1 MLRQIFLLT
10 STSLTAYQ
18 YDGRGLVRMDRF
30 VAADAGLAK
39 FDAYLQHLHSQHLG
53 QAPTYVLTDL
63 VEEDFRIDS
72 VAHVLGRDRTALLDR
87 HAGRLYRGTAFRHA
101 KVLGRDPHNKRKD
114 EVLFSGLL
122 NSEFMDLWLGA
133 MRHHRVPV
141 VGVYSLPL
149 LSGEL
154 VRRLCDRRG
163 DVLFVTHN
171 SESGLRQSFFGRGQL
186 RFSRLTPVP
195 AVQSD
200 SEYAE
205 YVGAE
210 IAKTKR
216 YLSNLHLLG
225 RDVVLDV
232 CILSAG
238 ARLAGLSL
246 LDESAALTQYRLVDV
261 ATAAQR
267 LRLGDTGGAQYCDEL
282 FVRLLARRRAPN
294 HYAHGAQRFH
304 YQMYRARQA
313 LAVLGLTVA
322 VGGVL
327 WSGTRLVD
335 GLMYLREAAEN
346 ERLLAIAQQGYSAVE
361 NRLPASD
368 VAPLDMQFAVTA
380 AERLQS
386 QRKDPRTILVRFG
399 QALQADPS
407 VQLERIEWF
416 VARDPQATTAAK
428 PEDEAAA
435 AQFVEYDADG
445 NPVDETADGDGGQH
459 FQIGVAQGRLT
470 PFDGD
475 YGGAHRRID
484 ALLQRLRTGS
494 DVALAEALEL
504 PLNTAVSGRVLGGV
518 GDSERQPEARFRL
531 RLVVKDAHDPV

>member
-18 YDGRGLVRMDRF
+18 YDGRGLMRMDCF
-30 VAADAGLAK
+30 VAADAGLAS
-39 FDAYLQHLHSQHLG
+39 FDAYLQQLG

-87 HAGRLYRGTAFRHA
+87 HSGRLYRGTAFRHA
-101 KVLGRDPHNKRKD
+101 AVLGRDPHNKRKD

-149 LSGEL
+149 LSGDL
-154 VRRLCDRRG
+154 VKRLCDKRA

-171 SESGLRQSFFGRGQL
+171 GDSGLRQSFFSRGQL

-195 AVQSD
+195 AEQSD
-200 SEYAE
+200 AEYAE

-232 CILSAG
+232 CVLSAG
-238 ARLAGLSL
+238 ARLAALSG
-246 LDESAALTQYRLVDV
+246 LDESAALTRFQLVDI

-267 LRLGDTGGAQYCDEL
+267 LRLGDTTDAPFCDEL

-294 HYAHGAQRFH
+294 HYASGQQRFH
-304 YQMYRARQA
+304 YQIFRARQA
-313 LAVLGLTVA
+313 LAVLGLAAA

-327 WSGTRLVD
+327 WSGTQIVD
-335 GLMYLREAAEN
+335 GLMYRREAADN
-346 ERLLAIAQQGYSAVE
+346 ERLLAIAQQGYSEVE
-361 NRLPASD
+361 SRLPVSD
-368 VAPLDMQFAVTA
+368 VAPEDMQFAVAA

-386 QRKDPRTILVRFG
+386 QRKNPHTVLARLG
-399 QALQADPS
+399 QALQADPGLR
-407 VQLERIEWF
+407 LERIEWF
-416 VARDPQATTAAK
+416 VSHDPQATTAATH
-428 PEDEAAA
+428 EDQAAA
-435 AQFVEYDADG
+435 AQFVEYDAEG
-445 NPVDETADGDGGQH
+445 NPVEDAGGESGQRY
-459 FQIGVAQGRLT
+459 QIGIAHGRVT

-475 YGGAHRRID
+475 YSGAHGRID
-484 ALLQRLRTGS
+484 GLLHALRARP
-494 DVALAEALEL
+494 DVARAEALEL

-518 GDSERQPEARFRL
+518 GDSESPQDAHFRL
-531 RLVVKDAHDPV
+531 RLVLKDAHDPA